1 MRNIIILDNKAYI
14 RSKVKE
20 IVSDYDINVY
30 EAMNSIQFFNTL
42 AELNYKVDL
51 IITELNLG
59 DESGIEI
66 VKRLKNKGVNTP
78 ILIVTTENRKKEFA
92 KSIMAG
98 AVDYILKPFD
108 EKLLLKR
115 IVGDIEKGKANKKAD
130 TPQVE
135 AVKETNVNSATDINK
150 ENGESENI
158 SICMITI
165 FKTVEEFTSDVEK
178 EYENLTNILYPYVK
192 KILKKDEGVLKLGLQ
207 SFCASFYD
215 ISKKTKEEI
224 THNINLLFSSLKE
237 KNRIFKDIYIACI
250 FADYPEDG
258 KDKKELIIKAKNMT
272 VEKIN
277 EVKKMEKR

>member
-20 IVSDYDINVY
+20 IVYGYDINVY
-30 EAMNSIQFFNTL
+30 EAINSIQFFNIL
-42 AELNYKVDL
+42 AEVNYKVDL

-59 DESGIEI
+59 NESGIEI
-66 VKRLKNKGVNTP
+66 IKRLKSKGVNTP

-115 IVGDIEKGKANKKAD
+115 IVGDMEKGKANSKTSTSRA
-130 TPQVE
+130 E
-135 AVKETNVNSATDINK
+135 ATKETKFKGAVDINK
-150 ENGESENI
+150 GNEESKNI

-165 FKTVEEFTSDVEK
+165 FKTVEEFTTEVEK
-178 EYENLTNILYPYVK
+178 EYENLTNIIYPYIK
-192 KILKKDEGVLKLGLQ
+192 KILKKDEGVLRLGLQ

-215 ISKKTKEEI
+215 IGEGTKEKVE
-224 THNINLLFSSLKE
+224 HNINLLFSSLKE
-237 KNRIFKDIYIACI
+237 KNQLFKGIHIACV
-250 FADYPEDG
+250 FADYPKDG
-258 KDKKELIIKAKNMT
+258 SDKKELIIKAKEKT

>member
-30 EAMNSIQFFNTL
+30 EAINSIQFFNTL

-59 DESGIEI
+59 NESGIEI
-66 VKRLKNKGVNTP
+66 IKRLKSKGVNIP
-78 ILIVTTENRKKEFA
+78 ILIVTTENRKREFA

-115 IVGDIEKGKANKKAD
+115 IVGDIEKGKTIKKAN
-130 TPQVE
+130 TSQAE
-135 AVKETNVNSATDINK
+135 AAKETNIKGAADIKKDN
-150 ENGESENI
+150 EESKNI

-165 FKTVEEFTSDVEK
+165 FKTVEEFTSDIEK

-192 KILKKDEGVLKLGLQ
+192 KILKKDEGILRLGLQ

-215 ISKKTKEEI
+215 ISERTKEEV

-237 KNRIFKDIYIACI
+237 KNHLFKDIFIACV
-250 FADYPEDG
+250 FTDYPKDG
-258 KDKKELIIKAKNMT
+258 NDKKELIIKAKDIT